1 MGERTLKCTK
11 LRLGGTRLVAVV
23 ALATALL
30 SAACSGDGED
40 RPQVDV
46 IGGDKTG
53 SASVSVSASG
63 PGPSGGTAT
72 TPASGNRYATVSN
85 VDVYFQMALDRRDIL
100 AALQP
105 GEGKPADWAK
115 AREIYEKGKNQLRA
129 DGTARPLVSIPSDS
143 VHAIFPNGAAVYGRP
158 DFINALIRD
167 GLNGTGRA
175 QGLPDDARR
184 QVVDKG
190 IQMLMYGKSLQ
201 ELAAARTRVEQK
213 NLDNNTGAPH
223 AVDEAWAAAA
233 GSPDNNGNRPYAL
246 LQTARGREGNFKLEG
261 KIAEPLEAAFVAALV
276 ASQKGDLAAFDKAH
290 GEIKGLMNT
299 IFYLASLR
307 YVKSLEGATTET
319 QRQVPLVEG
328 WTFFQTIRPLVA
340 QASANAAKAVED
352 AYNRPANAAFPVSVT
367 TAVYQ
372 ALNEP
377 AVLQALGIPA
387 ALQVKTPPTG

>member
-1 MGERTLKCTK
+1 MFGAR
-11 LRLGGTRLVAVV
+11 RLWHAVNVSVLAV
-23 ALATALL
+23 ALLAG
-30 SAACSGDGED
+30 ACSGDGED
-40 RPQVDV
+40 RPKVDV
-46 IGGDKTG
+46 ISGNGTPAAGKTG
-53 SASVSVSASG
+53 SGSVSASG
-63 PGPSGGTAT
+63 PGPSGGAAT
-72 TPASGNRYATVSN
+72 TPATGKRYATVGN

-115 AREIYEKGKNQLRA
+115 AKEIYEKGKNQVRS
-129 DGTARPLVSIPSDS
+129 DGTLRPLASIPNDS
-143 VHAIFPNGAAVYGRP
+143 VQAAFPNGAAVYGRP
-158 DFINALIRD
+158 DFINALVRD
-167 GLNGTGRA
+167 GLDGTGRA

-184 QVVDKG
+184 QIVDKG

-201 ELAAARTRVEQK
+201 ELASARTRVEQK

-223 AVDEAWAAAA
+223 AVDEAWAAIA
-233 GSPDNNGNRPYAL
+233 GSPDNNGNRVYGL

-261 KIAEPLEAAFVAALV
+261 KVADPLEAAFVAAL
-276 ASQKGDLAAFDKAH
+276 ASAQKGDLAAFDKAH

-299 IFYLASLR
+299 VFYLASLR
-307 YVKSLEGATTET
+307 YVKSLEGATTQA
-319 QRQVPLVEG
+319 QRQEQLAEG

-340 QASANAAKAVED
+340 QASASAAKTVED
-352 AYNRPANAAFPVSVT
+352 AYNRPAEAAFPASVT

-387 ALQVKTPPTG
+387 AVQVKTPPAG